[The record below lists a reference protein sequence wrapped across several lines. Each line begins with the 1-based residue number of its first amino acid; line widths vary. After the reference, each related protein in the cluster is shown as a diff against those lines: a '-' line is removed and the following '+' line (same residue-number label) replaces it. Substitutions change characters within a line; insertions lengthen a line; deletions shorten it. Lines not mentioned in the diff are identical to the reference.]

1 MNTSLKQAS
10 TKTMLECNLKQACKD
25 AIGMQVGRRRE
36 KDKTKG
42 KGGKE
47 KKMNKKE
54 ERAKKRMNEDER
66 MHALNNLYNQT
77 QQKNFTKTKT

>member
-10 TKTMLECNLKQACKD
+10 TETMLECNLKQACKD
-25 AIGMQVGRRRE
+25 TIGMQVGRRRK

-47 KKMNKKE
+47 KK
-54 ERAKKRMNEDER
+54 NE
-66 MHALNNLYNQT
+66 
-77 QQKNFTKTKT
+77 